1 MKSMLL
7 TKNNWFIIGPVATLL
22 GIFINAIYIGLDSA
36 FRIENIGICIVLFTF
51 LVNLAILPLTIK
63 QQKSAKLQGYMQ
75 PEVMALQ
82 KKYKGK
88 TDQASQMKMMEE
100 QRAIYAKYGVS
111 MMGTCGTMLIQM
123 PILFAMYQV
132 VWKIPAYVGKV
143 YDVYQN
149 LVDKLQATAGA
160 QKIFIES
167 FATQIQQA
175 RVDFSK
181 VDFATADNK
190 IVDILYNFRP
200 ENWTQLA
207 EKFPDLEEII
217 LATADKTE
225 HINSF
230 LTINISDS
238 PMSIIQTSWADKAI
252 IPLIVAIAIPVLAG
266 LTQWLNTKLM
276 PQTTTE
282 QNGQENN
289 TMATTMKMMNTW
301 MPLMSVF
308 FCFSFSAGIGIYWVA
323 GSVVR
328 CIIQIIV
335 NKKIDKLDVDEM
347 IKKNLEKYNEKRAKQ
362 GLRPEQISMQAQA
375 NLKNMKEHQND
386 AKSEAEKQA
395 EREKRFQS
403 IKDSTEY
410 YKNTSA
416 KPGSIAAKA
425 RMVQQYN
432 EKNMKKK

>member
-1 MKSMLL
+1 
-7 TKNNWFIIGPVATLL
+7 
-22 GIFINAIYIGLDSA
+22 
-36 FRIENIGICIVLFTF
+36 
-51 LVNLAILPLTIK
+51 
-63 QQKSAKLQGYMQ
+63 
-75 PEVMALQ
+75 
-82 KKYKGK
+82 
-88 TDQASQMKMMEE
+88 MKMMEE

-149 LVDKLQATAGA
+149 LVDKLQATVGA
-160 QKIFIES
+160 QQIFIES

-190 IVDILYNFRP
+190 IVDILYTFRP

-207 EKFPDLEEII
+207 EKLPDLKDII
-217 LATADKTE
+217 LATAEKTE

-230 LTINISDS
+230 LGINISDS
-238 PMSIIQTSWADKAI
+238 PMSIIQTSWADKAYL
-252 IPLIVAIAIPVLAG
+252 PLIVAIAIPILAG

-282 QNGQENN
+282 QDGQESN
-289 TMATTMKMMNTW
+289 TMTTTMKMMNTW

-323 GSVVR
+323 GSVIR

-335 NKKIDKLDVDEM
+335 NKKIDKMDVDEM
-347 IKKNLEKYNEKRAKQ
+347 IKQNLKKYNEKRAKQ

-386 AKSEAEKQA
+386 EKAEAAKQA
-395 EREKRFQS
+395 AREKRLQN

-410 YKNTSA
+410 YKNTAA
-416 KPGSIAAKA
+416 KPGSLAAKA
-425 RMVQQYN
+425 RMVEQYN
-432 EKNMKKK
+432 GKNMKKK